1 MRTTSSV
8 ESLNATLSRWFPHH
22 PHIYKFL
29 ECLKL
34 HEYSKALD
42 MLDAVKTRASPKQ
55 LQRRKKKDQKR
66 EEKIKYLTD
75 LFKHDKTMSAERFL
89 ELFAM
94 NIYDAEEVIQEEG
107 GNNFRRK

>member
-1 MRTTSSV
+1 
-8 ESLNATLSRWFPHH
+8 
-22 PHIYKFL
+22 
-29 ECLKL
+29 
-34 HEYSKALD
+34 